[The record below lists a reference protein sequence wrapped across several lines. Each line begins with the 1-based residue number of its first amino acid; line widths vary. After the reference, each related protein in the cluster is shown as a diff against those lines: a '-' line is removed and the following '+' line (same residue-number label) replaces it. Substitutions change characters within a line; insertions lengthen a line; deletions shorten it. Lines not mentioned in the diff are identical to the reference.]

1 MVYKHKTQPFNVNKY
16 IWCQEMPPLTVMVK
30 KNDKLEQNENY
41 QPKTSVLDLWTNTL
55 NVYLIYVFIYMLA
68 QYMVTFR
75 NPGLWIVC
83 IVSEV

>member
-1 MVYKHKTQPFNVNKY
+1 MAY
-16 IWCQEMPPLTVMVK
+16 
-30 KNDKLEQNENY
+30 Y